1 MKYKPLGRTGLFVS
15 EICLGTMTFGGRGEL
30 WPIIGQLDQ
39 AAANN
44 LLRRSIDAGI
54 NFIDTADV
62 YSEGESERILGR
74 AVKDL
79 GIPRKDV
86 IIATKVRGRTGTG
99 PNALGLSRG
108 HIMDAVKDSL
118 TRLGTDYIDLYQIH
132 GADLVTPLDE
142 TLRALDDLVR
152 AGHVRYVGCSNLM
165 AWQIMKAL
173 GLSAANGWARFETV
187 QAYYSI
193 AGRDLE
199 REIVPLMAEETL
211 GLMVWSP
218 LAGGLL
224 SGKFRRD
231 TAGPNDARRTRFDFP
246 PVDHEHAYTI
256 VDAVRPIAERHGVSV
271 ARVAL
276 AWLLHQPG
284 VMSVIIGAKTEE
296 QLTDNVAAADLQ
308 LSADDLAVL
317 DKASAL
323 KPEYPR
329 WMVDFQG
336 KGRIPQPFAKVVG

>member
-1 MKYKPLGRTGLFVS
+1 MKYKMLGRTGLFVS

-39 AAANN
+39 AAATN
-44 LLRRSIDAGI
+44 LLRLSTEAGI
-54 NFIDTADV
+54 NFVDTADV

-79 GIPRKDV
+79 GISRQDV
-86 IIATKVRGRTGTG
+86 IIATKARGRTGPG
-99 PNALGLSRG
+99 PNAVGLSRG
-108 HIMDAVKDSL
+108 HIMDAVKASL
-118 TRLGTDYIDLYQIH
+118 DRLGTDYIDLYQVH

-152 AGHVRYVGCSNLM
+152 AGQVRYIGCSNLM

-173 GLSAANGWARFETV
+173 GLSANRGWARFETV

-193 AGRDLE
+193 AGRDIE
-199 REIVPLMAEETL
+199 REIVPLMAEEQL

-231 TAGPNDARRTRFDFP
+231 FAGPNDARRTRFDFP
-246 PVDHEHAYTI
+246 PVEREHAYNI
-256 VDAVRPIAERHGVSV
+256 VDAIQPIAERHRVSV

-276 AWLLHQPG
+276 AWLLHQKS
-284 VMSVIIGAKTEE
+284 VMSVIVGAKTAE
-296 QLTDNVAAADLQ
+296 QLADNIAAAELT
-308 LSADDLAVL
+308 LSADDLAAL
-317 DKASAL
+317 ETASAL
-323 KPEYPR
+323 APEYPR
-329 WMVDFQG
+329 WMVDRQNAA
-336 KGRIPQPFAKVVG
+336 RVPQPRSKAP

>member
-1 MKYKPLGRTGLFVS
+1 VKYKSLGRTGLFVS

-30 WPIIGQLDQ
+30 WPIIGQVDQ
-39 AAANN
+39 AAANK
-44 LLRRSIDAGI
+44 LLRLSIDAGI
-54 NFIDTADV
+54 NFVDTADV
-62 YSEGESERILGR
+62 YSEGESETILGR
-74 AVKDL
+74 A
-79 GIPRKDV
+79 IKDV
-86 IIATKVRGRTGTG
+86 GIARHDLIVATKVRGRTGAG
-99 PNALGLSRG
+99 PNAVGLSRG
-108 HIMDAVKDSL
+108 HIMDAVKASL
-118 TRLGTDYIDLYQIH
+118 ARLGTDYIDLYQIH
-132 GADLVTPLDE
+132 GADAVTPLDE

-152 AGHVRYVGCSNLM
+152 AGHVRYIGCSNLM

-173 GLSAANGWARFETV
+173 GISAASGWSRFETV

-199 REIVPLMAEETL
+199 REIVPLADEERL

-231 TAGPNDARRTRFDFP
+231 SAGPNDARRVRFDFP
-246 PVDHEHAYTI
+246 PVEREHAYDV

-276 AWLLHQPG
+276 AWLLHQAS

-296 QLTDNVAAADLQ
+296 QLADNIAAADLV

-317 DKASAL
+317 EKATAL
-323 KPEYPR
+323 APEYPR
-329 WMVDFQG
+329 WMLDRHSA
-336 KGRIPQPFAKVVG
+336 GRVPASHVAKK

>member
-30 WPIIGQLDQ
+30 WPIIGQVDQ

-44 LLRRSIDAGI
+44 LLRQSIDAGI
-54 NFIDTADV
+54 NFVDTADV

-74 AVKDL
+74 AIKDV
-79 GIPRKDV
+79 GVARKDV
-86 IIATKVRGRTGTG
+86 IVATKVRGRTGPG
-99 PNALGLSRG
+99 PNAVGLSRG

-132 GADLVTPLDE
+132 GADLATPLEE
-142 TLRALDDLVR
+142 TLHALDDLVR

-173 GLSAANGWARFETV
+173 GVSAAEGWARFETV

-193 AGRDLE
+193 AGRDIE
-199 REIVPLMAEETL
+199 REIVPLMAEEKL

-231 TAGPNDARRTRFDFP
+231 FAGPNDARRARFDFP
-246 PVDHEHAYTI
+246 PVEREHAYDI
-256 VDAVRPIAERHGVSV
+256 VDAVRPIAARHGVSV

-276 AWLLHQPG
+276 AWLLHQAS
-284 VMSVIIGAKTEE
+284 VMSVIIGAKTPE
-296 QLTDNVAAADLQ
+296 QLADNIAAADLV
-308 LSADDLAVL
+308 LSEDDLAIL
-317 DKASAL
+317 EKASAL
-323 KPEYPR
+323 RPEYPR
-329 WMVDFQG
+329 WMVDRQNSA
-336 KGRIPQPFAKVVG
+336 RLPQPFAKAG

>member
-173 GLSAANGWARFETV
+173 GLSAANGWARFETA

-246 PVDHEHAYTI
+246 PVDHEYAHTI

-296 QLTDNVAAADLQ
+296 QLADNVAAADLQ

-336 KGRIPQPFAKVVG
+336 KGRVPQPFAKVVG